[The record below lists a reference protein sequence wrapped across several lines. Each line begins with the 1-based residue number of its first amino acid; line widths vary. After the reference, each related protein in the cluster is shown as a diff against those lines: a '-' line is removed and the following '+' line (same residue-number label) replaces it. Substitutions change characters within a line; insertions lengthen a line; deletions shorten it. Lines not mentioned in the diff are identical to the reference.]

1 MGFFSWGGWRQSS
14 FWNGPRPTLP
24 AAHCKSEDKMTDR
37 LKDPRT
43 WTMLTA
49 LLNAL
54 LAYLRVDP
62 QAALIVNG
70 AIALIAFLL
79 FGVAPLNNALRR

>member
-1 MGFFSWGGWRQSS
+1 MS
-14 FWNGPRPTLP
+14 
-24 AAHCKSEDKMTDR
+24 DR
-37 LKDPRT
+37 IKDPRT

-54 LAYLRVDP
+54 LAYLKVDP
-62 QAALIVNG
+62 QATLIVNG

-79 FGVAPLNNALRR
+79 FGVEPILSAVRRVRR

>member
-1 MGFFSWGGWRQSS
+1 
-14 FWNGPRPTLP
+14 
-24 AAHCKSEDKMTDR
+24 MTDR

-43 WTMLTA
+43 WTMFTA

-54 LAYLRVDP
+54 LLYLKIDP
-62 QAALIVNG
+62 QASLIVNG

-79 FGVAPLNNALRR
+79 FGVEPVVNAVKAARVK